1 MRVKPGIVEVLLP
14 NDIFVYNRRFVMR
27 VTLFEKDRVQ
37 LIVCFRLGASR
48 FTINQM
54 IIRIADFSE

>member
-1 MRVKPGIVEVLLP
+1 MRVKPEIVEVLLS
-14 NDIFVYNRRFVMR
+14 NDIFVYNTRFVMR
-27 VTLFEKDRVQ
+27 VTLFEKDHEQ
-37 LIVCFRLGASR
+37 LIICFRFRASR

>member
-1 MRVKPGIVEVLLP
+1 MRVKSEIVEVLLP
-14 NDIFVYNRRFVMR
+14 NDIFLYNTRSVMR
-27 VTLFEKDRVQ
+27 VTLFEKDREQ
-37 LIVCFRLGASR
+37 LIVCFRLGASQ